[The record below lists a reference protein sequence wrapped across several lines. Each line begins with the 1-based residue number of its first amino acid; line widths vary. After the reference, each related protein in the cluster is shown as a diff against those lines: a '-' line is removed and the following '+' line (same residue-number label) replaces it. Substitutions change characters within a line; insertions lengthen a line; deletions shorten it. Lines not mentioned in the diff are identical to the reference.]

1 MAVELSSPLSLSP
14 SLPSMSQPSERP
26 DGWGEFFHMPVFHPG
41 ARVRLGDRMETVSH
55 ITIRRQ
61 DMCVHLVG
69 RDAPVAPEKL
79 ALQPTVFATC
89 RMP

>member
-1 MAVELSSPLSLSP
+1 MAVELSSPPSSVHSSLSISRFP
-14 SLPSMSQPSERP
+14 ERP
-26 DGWGEFFHMPVFHPG
+26 DGWGEFFHMPVFRPG
-41 ARVRLGDRMETVSH
+41 TQVRLGDRLETVSH

-69 RDAPVAPEKL
+69 RDAPVAPERL

>member
-1 MAVELSSPLSLSP
+1 MAVESSSPPSSVHSPLSISRF
-14 SLPSMSQPSERP
+14 SERP